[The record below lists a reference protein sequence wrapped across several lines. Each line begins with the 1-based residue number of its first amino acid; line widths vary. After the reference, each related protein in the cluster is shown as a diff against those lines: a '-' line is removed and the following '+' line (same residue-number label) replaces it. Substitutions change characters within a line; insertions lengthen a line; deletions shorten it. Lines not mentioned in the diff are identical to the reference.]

1 MFTGVVEATGEVA
14 ALEPRGSGRRLVV
27 RYDVHTLEGLRE
39 GDSIAVNG
47 ACLTVVA
54 QSSAGILPASPKAAE
69 TAALHPQAESAGGEF
84 AADLSPETL
93 SRTNLG
99 MLEAG
104 ALVNLERPLTPQTRL
119 GGHLVQG
126 HVDGLA
132 EIVALDR
139 LDAEGNHNLKV
150 RIPRELFRY
159 VAWKG
164 SLALDGI
171 SLTVASLEEDIAG
184 VAIIPFTF
192 TQTNLHRRRAGEM
205 MNLECD
211 LLARYL
217 ERLLRPETKSTL
229 TVERLIEEGF

>member
-1 MFTGVVEATGEVA
+1 MFTGIIEATGEVM
-14 ALEPRGSGRRLVV
+14 ALESHGSGRRLVV
-27 RYDVHTLEGLRE
+27 RHSLDGMRE

-47 ACLTVVA
+47 VCLTVL
-54 QSSAGILPASPKAAE
+54 SPARDRF
-69 TAALHPQAESAGGEF
+69 H
-84 AADLSPETL
+84 ADLSPETL

-99 MLEAG
+99 ALEAG
-104 ALVNLERPLTPQTRL
+104 ALVNLERPVTPQTRL
-119 GGHLVQG
+119 SGHLVQG

-132 EIVALDR
+132 EIVALER
-139 LDAEGNHNLKV
+139 LDAEGNHTLKV
-150 RIPRELFRY
+150 RFPGELFRY
-159 VAWKG
+159 VASKG

-171 SLTVASLEEDIAG
+171 SLTVASLEGDVAG

-192 TQTNLHRRRAGEM
+192 THTNLCRRRVGEQ